1 MRVGVLARGEIDELK
16 SAHRLGFRSI
26 EWIRFEESFC
36 SLDHA
41 DWKPFAERLA
51 HEAKALG
58 IRISAIGALYR
69 NPLDPK
75 QGKFARATF
84 YRAIEAAAHIGVK
97 TVSGFAGSVVE
108 TEIHERGGNPVYKA
122 FEQFLPQLI
131 AFWEPIAQFA
141 AEHGVRLAFEHCPQG
156 PYHLPI
162 MHYNMLGQ
170 PALWER
176 LFNECKAQNI
186 GIEWDASH
194 LICQFIDPVQNV
206 HKFGSRIFHVH
217 AKDAYINRH
226 LLELYGICHPGV
238 AEHRFPGLGQSNWAE
253 IVHALIRSGYDSDLN
268 IEGWHDPVYRD
279 HDREQPP
286 DVKSEASP
294 KLSGRKLE
302 EAGLMIAKRTLE
314 QYTAGTE

>member
-1 MRVGVLARGEIDELK
+1 MRVGVLTRGEMDELK
-16 SAHRLGFRSI
+16 WAHRLGFRSV
-26 EWIRFEESFC
+26 EWIRFEESLC
-36 SLDHA
+36 SVEHA

-51 HEAKALG
+51 HEAEALG

-69 NPLDPK
+69 NPLDPR
-75 QGKFARATF
+75 QSKFARATF
-84 YRAIEAAAHIGVK
+84 YRAIETAAHIGVK

-131 AFWEPIAQFA
+131 AFWEPVAQFA

-170 PALWER
+170 PAMWER
-176 LFNECKAQNI
+176 LFNECRAENI

-194 LICQFIDPVQNV
+194 LICQFIDPVQNI

-217 AKDAYINRH
+217 AKDAFINRH

-253 IVHALIRSGYDSDLN
+253 IVHALIRAGYDSDLN

-294 KLSGRKLE
+294 KPGGRKLE

-314 QYTAGTE
+314 KYTAGTE